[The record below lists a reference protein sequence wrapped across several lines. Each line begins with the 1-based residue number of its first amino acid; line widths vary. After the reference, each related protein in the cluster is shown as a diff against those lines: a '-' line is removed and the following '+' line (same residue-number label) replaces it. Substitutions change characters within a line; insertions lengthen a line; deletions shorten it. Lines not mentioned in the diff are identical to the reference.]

1 MNLDPPT
8 NLNPPTNR
16 ERTLYRVLLVGGYGL
31 FGSKL
36 AARLALDPLIDLTIC
51 GRSLAA
57 AAKLADSLCR
67 QTGCQRFHAVR
78 IDVRDPGLAEQIRAG
93 GFDAVIHTSG
103 PFQGQGYEVA
113 RACIEAGAH
122 YIDLADGRDFVCGI
136 GELDADA
143 KQANV
148 LVTSGASSVPALSTA
163 VADHLAQEF
172 DEVHGIDIGINP
184 ANQTERGLATVR
196 AILGYCGAA
205 FPHWR
210 DGRWQRAFGWQGLR
224 RQAYPAPVGVR
235 WLAQCDVPDLQLHPA
250 RYPGVR
256 TVTFRGG
263 LELRWLHFGSWLMA
277 AIRRA
282 GLVRDWSRYSAQ
294 LKTISDWFIRFGTDA
309 GAMHVE
315 VDGLGKGGAP
325 LRRCWTLVATN
336 GDGPYV
342 PTLASA
348 ALVGKLARGEI
359 AFRGACPCVGLLTLQ
374 DFIDATHGLAI
385 TTSTSE

>member
-1 MNLDPPT
+1 MT
-8 NLNPPTNR
+8 AEENPPTNR
-16 ERTLYRVLLVGGYGL
+16 PRSLYRVLLIGGYGL
-31 FGSKL
+31 FGTKI

-57 AAKLADSLCR
+57 AAALADSLSR
-67 QTGCQRFHAVR
+67 QTGCQRFRAQR
-78 IDVRDPGLAEQIRAG
+78 IDVLDPDLEGQIRASRA
-93 GFDAVIHTSG
+93 DAVIHASG

-113 RACIEAGAH
+113 RACIAAGAH
-122 YIDLADGRDFVCGI
+122 YIDLSDGRDFVCGI
-136 GELDADA
+136 GVLDADA
-143 KQANV
+143 RKANV
-148 LVTSGASSVPALSTA
+148 FVTSGASSVPALSTA
-163 VADHLAQEF
+163 VVDQLAQQF
-172 DEVHGIDIGINP
+172 DEVRGIDIGINP
-184 ANQTERGLATVR
+184 ANQTKRGLATVR
-196 AILGYCGAA
+196 ATLGYCGAA

-250 RYPGVR
+250 RYPDVR

-277 AIRRA
+277 AMRRA
-282 GLVRDWSRYSAQ
+282 GLVRNWSRYSVQ
-294 LKTISDWFIRFGTDA
+294 LKSFSDLFIRFGTDA

-315 VDGLGKGGAP
+315 LDGIGIGGAP
-325 LRRCWTLVATN
+325 LRRCWTLVATK

-359 AFRGACPCVGLLTLQ
+359 AFRGACPCVGLLTVQ
-374 DFIDATHGLAI
+374 DFIDAMHGLAI
-385 TTSTSE
+385 TTGTGE

>member
-1 MNLDPPT
+1 MNRP
-8 NLNPPTNR
+8 
-16 ERTLYRVLLVGGYGL
+16 RTLYRVLLIGGYGF

-36 AARLALDPLIDLTIC
+36 AARLALDPLLHLTIA
-51 GRSLAA
+51 GRNLASA
-57 AAKLADSLCR
+57 TALADSLIR
-67 QTGCQRFHAVR
+67 QAGCQRFRALR
-78 IDVRDPGLAEQIRAG
+78 IDVLEPGLAEHILASRA
-93 GFDAVIHTSG
+93 DAVIHTSG

-113 RACIEAGAH
+113 RACIAAGAH
-122 YIDLADGRDFVCGI
+122 YIDLSDGRDFVCGI

-143 KQANV
+143 RKANV
-148 LVTSGASSVPALSTA
+148 FVTSGASSVPALSTA
-163 VADHLAQEF
+163 VADQLAQEF
-172 DEVHGIDIGINP
+172 DQVRGIDIGINP

-224 RQAYPAPVGVR
+224 RQTYPAPVGVR
-235 WLAQCDVPDLQLHPA
+235 WLAQCDVPDMQLHPA

-277 AIRRA
+277 AMRRA
-282 GLVRDWSRYSAQ
+282 GLVRNWSRYSVQ
-294 LKTISDWFIRFGTDA
+294 LKSASDLFIRFGTDA

-315 VDGLGKGGAP
+315 LDGIGKSGAP
-325 LRRCWTLVATN
+325 LRRCWTLVATK

-359 AFRGACPCVGLLTLQ
+359 AFRGACPCVGLLTVQ
-374 DFIDATHGLAI
+374 DFIDAMHGLAI
-385 TTSTSE
+385 TTGTSE